1 MEEKKILY
9 LMHIDW
15 NWIKQ
20 RPQYIAQELAKTYNV
35 SVLYKYRYQRSIM
48 QEGEASFCKDK
59 LEVRPI
65 YRIPVIERW
74 GIGKKINKGIMKR
87 AIQKKIK
94 KLKPEFIY
102 VTEPEQVEFL
112 PEKITAKVIYD
123 CMDNH
128 AAFSEDTALQKK
140 VIADEGKLANV
151 ADCICISSQNLKNV
165 FVNRYGK
172 QIEDKCVLVRN
183 GYNGKVL
190 PAKASKNTGKEFVVT
205 YIGTVS
211 SWFDT
216 DIIEKSLQDFPE
228 LIYEIYGPVDGSGV
242 RLEQER
248 VKYKGTVAHDKLPEV
263 VKGCDCLIMP
273 FKLNDVVTS
282 VDPVKFYEYI
292 NFNRNIIS
300 VYYEEIDRFSPFVEF
315 YHNYQEYKQVL
326 SKLMKDNTVK
336 YSEQQRIKLLQD
348 STWDSRVKQIRRFI
362 DQY

>member
-1 MEEKKILY
+1 MEKKILY

-20 RPQYIAQELAKTYNV
+20 RPQYIAQELARTYQV
-35 SVLYKYRYQRSIM
+35 SVLYKYRYQRNIM
-48 QEGEASFCKDK
+48 QDGKISFCEDK

-65 YRIPVIERW
+65 YRIPIIERW
-74 GIGKKINKGIMKR
+74 GFGKKINKGIIKR
-87 AIQKKIK
+87 AIYKKIK
-94 KLKPEFIY
+94 KLQPEFIY
-102 VTEPEQVEFL
+102 ITEPEQVEFL
-112 PEKITAKVIYD
+112 PKDNKTMIIYD

-128 AAFSEDTALQKK
+128 AAFCEDVAIQKK
-140 VIADEGKLANV
+140 IVDDEKKLAKL

-165 FVNRYGK
+165 FIERYGK
-172 QIEDKCVLVRN
+172 QVEEKSILVRN

-190 PAKASKNTGKEFVVT
+190 NTEYPKKTNNKFVIT

-216 DIIEKSLQDFPE
+216 DIIKKSLQDFDNV
-228 LIYEIYGPVDGSGV
+228 IYEIYGPVDNSSV
-242 RLEQER
+242 QVEHER
-248 VKYKGTVAHDKLPEV
+248 VIYKGTVAHEELPEV

-300 VYYEEIDRFSPFVEF
+300 VYYEEIERFTPYVEF
-315 YHNYQEYKQVL
+315 YHNYEEYRQVL
-326 SKLMKDNTVK
+326 SKLMVDNTVK
-336 YSEQQRIKLLQD
+336 YSEQKRTKLLED
-348 STWDSRVKQIRRFI
+348 STWNSRVKLIQNYI
-362 DQY
+362 DKH